1 MHDYQILIT
10 SCVHFF
16 IYTEKGYRLI
26 STDKTYLIK
35 CLYKGVLY
43 EGDSIDYEA
52 SLRPRTYD
60 SESDSD
66 SDTETAFTSARIA
79 ILELAATVLSVAVL
93 SGSGSSVG
101 IVQEHSNTVV
111 LYYRDDEIEW
121 SKIMKSYPPIRSRSL
136 AQIITCTAAT
146 LRWKY
151 HTEPT
156 YSIRSSGFSIKG
168 LIEMHFNQLA
178 NLVKHYKSKEKED
191 TPR

>member
-1 MHDYQILIT
+1 M
-10 SCVHFF
+10 
-16 IYTEKGYRLI
+16 
-26 STDKTYLIK
+26 
-35 CLYKGVLY
+35 YKGVLY

-121 SKIMKSYPPIRSRSL
+121 NI
-136 AQIITCTAAT
+136 
-146 LRWKY
+146 
-151 HTEPT
+151 
-156 YSIRSSGFSIKG
+156 
-168 LIEMHFNQLA
+168 
-178 NLVKHYKSKEKED
+178 V
-191 TPR
+191 